1 MKNMNLKYGTL
12 IVDCEKTEILMYV
25 GRSQLNDV
33 WVQTVYSPKGR
44 IAFNQ
49 EDIKS
54 FIPMFDE
61 KIMTKEEL
69 LTNRFVLYSELSKE
83 SREGYELALK
93 VQINRLNELV
103 GKFLKSLDILKNE
116 VK

>member
-1 MKNMNLKYGTL
+1 MKNMNLKYGAL

-33 WVQTVYSPKGR
+33 WVSPKGR

-49 EDIKS
+49 EDVKS

-93 VQINRLNELV
+93 Y
-103 GKFLKSLDILKNE
+103 K
-116 VK
+116 